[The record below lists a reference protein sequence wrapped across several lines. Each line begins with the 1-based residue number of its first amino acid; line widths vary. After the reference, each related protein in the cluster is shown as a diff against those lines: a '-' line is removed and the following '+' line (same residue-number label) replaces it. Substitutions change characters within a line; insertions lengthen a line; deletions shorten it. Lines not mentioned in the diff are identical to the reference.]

1 MKILEKTG
9 NEGGLRTGKLCR
21 NKGGEKRKCGR
32 EKRADRRRRKRN
44 ILKEERAA
52 INK

>member
-1 MKILEKTG
+1 MKILEKTD
-9 NEGGLRTGKLCR
+9 NEGDLRARKLCR
-21 NKGGEKRKCGR
+21 NKEGEKRKCGR

-44 ILKEERAA
+44 ILKEGRAA